1 MLVFNFKMKQIRDTV
16 LGHLTF
22 KYTLSY
28 KCSISVYF
36 EWLLLNIPHFF

>member
-22 KYTLSY
+22 KRYYMGCTHYPINVASVFTLSGY
-28 KCSISVYF
+28 C
-36 EWLLLNIPHFF
+36 